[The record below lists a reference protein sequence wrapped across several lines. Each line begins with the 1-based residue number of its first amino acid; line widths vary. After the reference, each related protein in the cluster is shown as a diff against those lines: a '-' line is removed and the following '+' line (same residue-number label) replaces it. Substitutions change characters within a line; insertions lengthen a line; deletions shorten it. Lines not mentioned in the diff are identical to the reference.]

1 MGAQRVCCVVAL
13 ALVLVVCLHAGW
25 AQGRVVEDNFNQHQT
40 PLEFMAKFCYSDAGL
55 PPFLS
60 PSTPD
65 FLI

>member
-1 MGAQRVCCVVAL
+1 VAL

-55 PPFLS
+55 PPSFAIRPRFS
-60 PSTPD
+60 D
-65 FLI
+65 LITFAFC